1 MTITER
7 GHGDCYFLVRGHR
20 MKRFRNHWVKK
31 RKKDKKGIGFIQD
44 MLMNR
49 PEMRKNES
57 LGSRVRR
64 ENGMEA

>member
-20 MKRFRNHWVKK
+20 VKTFRNHWAKK
-31 RKKDKKGIGFIQD
+31 RKRKKRTGFIQD

-49 PEMRKNES
+49 PEIRKNES